1 MEIKGYA
8 PRLNNTIIILIA
20 FVQNVVL
27 SSTRGPG
34 IVIANGSS
42 L

>member
-1 MEIKGYA
+1 M
-8 PRLNNTIIILIA
+8 LLLLA

-34 IVIANGSS
+34 IVIAGGSA

>member
-1 MEIKGYA
+1 MEQC
-8 PRLNNTIIILIA
+8 LESTIVFTNIPVAMI
-20 FVQNVVL
+20 QNVVL

-34 IVIANGSS
+34 IVIAGGSS

>member
-1 MEIKGYA
+1 MCFISE
-8 PRLNNTIIILIA
+8 TIA

-34 IVIANGSS
+34 IVIANGPS